1 MAVIRLLGKK
11 MNVSFNKLWKLL
23 IDKNTTRTKLRTEAK
38 VSSNAMAKLGKNES
52 VQLEVLVKICNHLDC
67 TLNDIVE
74 ILPEENENKGE

>member
-1 MAVIRLLGKK
+1 

-52 VQLEVLVKICNHLDC
+52 VQLEVLVKICNHLGC
-67 TLNDIVE
+67 TLDDIVE
-74 ILPEENENKGE
+74 ILPDESEGKYE

>member
-1 MAVIRLLGKK
+1 

-52 VQLEVLVKICNHLDC
+52 VQLEVLVKICNHLGC
-67 TLNDIVE
+67 TLDDIVE
-74 ILPEENENKGE
+74 ILPEGNEDKGE

>member
-1 MAVIRLLGKK
+1 

-74 ILPEENENKGE
+74 ILPDESGEKS

>member
-1 MAVIRLLGKK
+1 

-74 ILPEENENKGE
+74 ILPDESEKKS

>member
-1 MAVIRLLGKK
+1 

-52 VQLEVLVKICNHLDC
+52 VQLEVLVRICNHLGC
-67 TLNDIVE
+67 TLDDIVE
-74 ILPEENENKGE
+74 ILPDESEEKS

>member
-1 MAVIRLLGKK
+1 

-74 ILPEENENKGE
+74 ILPEESGEKS

>member
-1 MAVIRLLGKK
+1 

-52 VQLEVLVKICNHLDC
+52 VQLEVLVRICNHLDC
-67 TLNDIVE
+67 TLDDIVE
-74 ILPEENENKGE
+74 ILPEENEDKGE